1 MMTTQPLQLF
11 FAGTYSD
18 KRSFII
24 EPKGLGI
31 VSYML
36 NIASGEIQQLDL
48 CKEAVNAG
56 YLVKSENK
64 NILFAA
70 CDNDP
75 LPGEVKAFAINK
87 NGSLGLLSAE
97 STPGTATCHLDCNA
111 NGNRVFAASY
121 GDGNLSVHYF
131 DGKSFLGN
139 TSVIAYKG
147 SGPDMERQEASH
159 IHQAVVSPNGK
170 WLYACDLGSDKIWLH
185 DLSNESGDLQILKG
199 IETPPG
205 YGPRHLIFHQK
216 LPVIYV
222 LCELNSHVLIYTC
235 NDATGSMTLVAD
247 EPTLPADY
255 REIPSGA
262 AIKLHPSMKTLYV
275 SNRGHNSLTVFSI
288 DEVNGCLT
296 FETRFSSGG
305 KEPRDFA
312 IDPGGQWLLVVNQ
325 NSDNIV
331 PFKLDAV
338 TGLPAGEVAQP
349 FKCGTPV
356 CILFNK

>member
-1 MMTTQPLQLF
+1 MMTTELLQLF

-18 KRSFII
+18 KRPFIPD
-24 EPKGLGI
+24 PKGSGI
-31 VSYML
+31 VSCML
-36 NIASGEIQQLDL
+36 NTVSGEIQQVGL

-56 YLVKSENK
+56 YLIESKNK

-87 NGSLGLLSAE
+87 NGALSFLSAE
-97 STPGTATCHLDCNA
+97 STRGTATCHLGCNA

-121 GDGNLSVHYF
+121 SSGQLSVHYF

-147 SGPDMERQEASH
+147 SGPNRERQEASH
-159 IHQAVVSPNGK
+159 IHQAVISPDGK
-170 WLYACDLGSDKIWLH
+170 WLYACDLGSDKIWIH
-185 DLSNESGDLQILKG
+185 DLLKSNDPQIVKG
-199 IETPPG
+199 VETPRG
-205 YGPRHLIFHQK
+205 YGPRHLIFHRE
-216 LPVIYV
+216 LPIVYI

-235 NDATGSMTLVAD
+235 NEATGSMTLVAD

-255 REIPSGA
+255 QEIPSGA

-275 SNRGHNSLTVFSI
+275 SNRGHDSLTVFSI
-288 DEVNGCLT
+288 NETNGCLT

-312 IDPGGQWLLVVNQ
+312 IDPGGQWLLVANQ

-338 TGLPAGEVAQP
+338 TGLPAGDVAQP